1 MLVGLL
7 DINSNAAVAQLLI
20 EFNSMCVCE
29 YNFVSGWFQCVP
41 VGLVW
46 SILVHLGPQWLR
58 LAVIGV
64 GWV

>member
-46 SILVHLGPQWLR
+46 SILVHNGCVWL
-58 LAVIGV
+58 
-64 GWV
+64 